1 MYFIILLSPNIYLQ
15 PTFSV
20 KNIIRNF
27 FHPNFLF
34 LSFKI
39 LKSRKTFIPII
50 SIFLSK
56 KMLSNQQETRMMNL
70 DFDSF
75 EMSPNLVLFDFDCIA
90 PKSCFV
96 QMRQSPRHNTPSPR
110 HRIQYP
116 TSGKFAQL
124 NWVPFVDISAK
135 DFELLLGQNSSG
147 SKRKL
152 DDDSTKNPETEVT
165 HNNKELQRRISS
177 KINFK
182 TKSATKK
189 RSKTSLL

>member
-1 MYFIILLSPNIYLQ
+1 
-15 PTFSV
+15 
-20 KNIIRNF
+20 
-27 FHPNFLF
+27 
-34 LSFKI
+34 
-39 LKSRKTFIPII
+39 
-50 SIFLSK
+50 
-56 KMLSNQQETRMMNL
+56 
-70 DFDSF
+70 
-75 EMSPNLVLFDFDCIA
+75 MSPNLVLFDFDCIA

-135 DFELLLGQNSSG
+135 DFELGQNSSG

-165 HNNKELQRRISS
+165 HNNVTTQDIQ
-177 KINFK
+177 
-182 TKSATKK
+182 
-189 RSKTSLL
+189 